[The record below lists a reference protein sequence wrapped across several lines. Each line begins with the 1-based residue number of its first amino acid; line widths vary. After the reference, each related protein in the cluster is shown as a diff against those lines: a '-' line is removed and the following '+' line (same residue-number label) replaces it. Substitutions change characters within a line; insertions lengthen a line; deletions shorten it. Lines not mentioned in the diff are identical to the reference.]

1 MRPGVHTK
9 NCVTRCYRPPEIFF
23 GDREYTNKVDIWSL
37 ACVMY
42 ELTTG
47 EVLFGGTSDI
57 EVVCK
62 LFSIRGTPKPEEWPE
77 CEQMPCYLPFEDQEP

>member
-9 NCVTRCYRPPEIFF
+9 NCVTRCYRSPEIFF

-62 LFSIRGTPKPEEWPE
+62 LFSVRGTPKPEEWPE